1 MTALEQVLAFWAWLV
16 VAWWISIME
25 HGDDGVVVRRH
36 RLAER
41 LGHAATID
49 PGIALCNPQQQVER

>member
-49 PGIALCNPQQQVER
+49 PGMRLSKSQVDGET